1 MLMPNAARAHLCNH
15 QGELGKA
22 KVNESD
28 NPNPRFLTHGA
39 NTYGF
44 KFLHNRFFMLKF
56 GDRRKLICSVCSTQ
70 LALETG
76 GLP

>member
-1 MLMPNAARAHLCNH
+1 MPNAARAHLCNH
-15 QGELGKA
+15 QGELGKH
-22 KVNESD
+22 ESD

-44 KFLHNRFFMLKF
+44 KFRLF
-56 GDRRKLICSVCSTQ
+56 GDRRDFFAVCVGTQ
-70 LALETG
+70 LAFKIG